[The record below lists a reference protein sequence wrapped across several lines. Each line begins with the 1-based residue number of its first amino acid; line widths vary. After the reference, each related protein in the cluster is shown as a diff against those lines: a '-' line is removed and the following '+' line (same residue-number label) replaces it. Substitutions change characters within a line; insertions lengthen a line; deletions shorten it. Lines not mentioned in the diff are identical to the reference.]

1 MSVRK
6 LLLGVAAGVVGLS
19 AMWMARGKDGAG
31 AGEGARSS
39 WVRSARLAQKLDHP
53 LGIAVDGDY
62 VYVATGGFKN
72 ADNAILR
79 VPAAGGA
86 VEKLVKL
93 EQIVSGELIV
103 DGDYVYFTS
112 QWGNLVLRVP
122 KAGGMVT
129 MIAEAPAPLCL
140 ASDATHI
147 YFVTFST
154 DPDSGTLQRVAKAG
168 GPPEVLLRGHPGM
181 DQLVVDEQAVYFRSN
196 LGLWKIG
203 KSGGQAEQLL
213 QNGEHKN
220 LGRLVGDAAYLYF
233 FYESKT
239 QGRYEVARL
248 PKAGGSPQVI
258 GPIAVSTGRLALSD
272 SHVYFFREASL
283 TENLLVKVP
292 KAGGPPETVDGTGY
306 STGHLSVSG
315 GDVYFTDIAAVYR
328 VPK

>member
-31 AGEGARSS
+31 TGARST
-39 WVRSARLAQKLDHP
+39 WVRSARLAEKLDHP
-53 LGIAVDGDY
+53 LGVAVDSDY
-62 VYVATGGFKN
+62 VYVATGGFKT

-79 VPAAGGA
+79 IPAAGGA

-93 EQIVSGELIV
+93 EQIVSGEIIV

-122 KAGGMVT
+122 KTGGMVT
-129 MIAEAPAPLCL
+129 VLAEAPAPLSL
-140 ASDATHI
+140 ASDATHV

-154 DPDSGTLQRVAKAG
+154 DPESGTVQRVPKNG
-168 GPPEVLLRGHPGM
+168 GAPEVLLRGHPGL

-196 LGLWKIG
+196 SGLWKVK
-203 KSGGQAEQLL
+203 KSGGTAEQLL
-213 QNGEHKN
+213 PNGEHKN
-220 LGRLVGDAAYLYF
+220 IGRLVGDASHLYF
-233 FYESKT
+233 FYESQT

-248 PKAGGSPQVI
+248 PKTGGTPQTI

-283 TENLLVKVP
+283 TENLLVRVP
-292 KAGGPPETVDGTGY
+292 KAGGAAETVDGTGY
-306 STGHLSVSG
+306 STGYLTVAG
-315 GDVYFTDIAAVYR
+315 GDVYFTDIASVYR

>member
-19 AMWMARGKDGAG
+19 AMWMARGKDGG
-31 AGEGARSS
+31 GTGARSN
-39 WVRSARLAQKLDHP
+39 WVRSARLAEKLDHP
-53 LGIAVDGDY
+53 LGVAVDSDY
-62 VYVATGGFKN
+62 VYVATGGFKT

-79 VPAAGGA
+79 IPAAGGA

-93 EQIVSGELIV
+93 EQIVSGEIIV

-122 KAGGMVT
+122 KTGGMVT
-129 MIAEAPAPLCL
+129 VLAEAPAPLNL
-140 ASDATHI
+140 ASDATHV

-154 DPDSGTLQRVAKAG
+154 DPESGTVQRVPKNG
-168 GPPEVLLRGHPGM
+168 GSPEVLLRGHPGLE
-181 DQLVVDEQAVYFRSN
+181 QLVVDEQAVYFRSN
-196 LGLWKIG
+196 SGLWKVK
-203 KSGGQAEQLL
+203 KSGGPPEQLL
-213 QNGEHKN
+213 PNGEHKN
-220 LGRLVGDAAYLYF
+220 IGRLVGDASHLYF
-233 FYESKT
+233 FYESQT

-248 PKAGGSPQVI
+248 PKAGGTPQTI

-283 TENLLVKVP
+283 TENLLVRVP
-292 KAGGPPETVDGTGY
+292 KAGGAAETVDGTGY
-306 STGHLSVSG
+306 STGYLTVAG
-315 GDVYFTDIAAVYR
+315 GDVYFTDIASVYR